1 MQSTSSSSNAIEQA
15 ISFLTT
21 PLSRTTVAASS
32 ITILQA
38 HLYGSLTQL
47 STSGSSSR
55 TYKIVL
61 RLASSIPPPDC
72 IARACDAS
80 GVNWSEWLFLIGGG
94 MGLDLD
100 VQITPNA
107 VTASFSRAG
116 TPSLGLVTVWQ
127 REEPQQLTSREL
139 LYADDDSEDLFNE
152 INRSQHSPSW
162 LSSWS
167 MNVAP
172 SRAPALTAPVAVPK
186 MGPVPLSAR
195 SHSRSSSYAST
206 NSSSSHSHHNSPYNA
221 HANTFGNYTMGNN
234 NNGGEP
240 MGSGCSS
247 SGSNASGSPPTSIYS
262 LSEDGSSGSSGGNM
276 SWTRRGTVVPG
287 PQQSAIMA
295 ARNAHHAQ
303 QAFNGV
309 PPVPAINI
317 DHVQGHHRSSPSIS
331 SASSATSGS
340 SNGKHRRQRSTTNSA
355 NVVVDPSKASVTAYD
370 GGKTKVMTGGVML
383 GSVNSGKKRGH

>member
-1 MQSTSSSSNAIEQA
+1 
-15 ISFLTT
+15 
-21 PLSRTTVAASS
+21 
-32 ITILQA
+32 
-38 HLYGSLTQL
+38 
-47 STSGSSSR
+47 
-55 TYKIVL
+55 
-61 RLASSIPPPDC
+61 
-72 IARACDAS
+72 
-80 GVNWSEWLFLIGGG
+80 

-127 REEPQQLTSREL
+127 REEPQLTSREL

-172 SRAPALTAPVAVPK
+172 SRAPALTAPVAVPR
-186 MGPVPLSAR
+186 MGPVPQSAR

-221 HANTFGNYTMGNN
+221 HANTFGNYSMGNN
-234 NNGGEP
+234 NGAEP

-295 ARNAHHAQ
+295 ARNAHVQ
-303 QAFNGV
+303 QSYGGQV

-340 SNGKHRRQRSTTNSA
+340 SNGKHRRQRSTTNSV

>member
-1 MQSTSSSSNAIEQA
+1 MQSTSSNAIEQA

-47 STSGSSSR
+47 SQTSSSR
-55 TYKIVL
+55 SYKICL
-61 RLASSIPPPDC
+61 RLASSTPPPDC
-72 IARACDAS
+72 IARACEAS

-100 VQITPNA
+100 VNITPSA
-107 VTASFSRAG
+107 VTASFCRAG

-127 REEPQQLTSREL
+127 REEPELSTREL
-139 LYADDDSEDLFNE
+139 LYADDDSEDLFKE

-167 MNVAP
+167 VSVAP
-172 SRAPALTAPVAVPK
+172 SSVSALTAPVAVPK
-186 MGPVPLSAR
+186 MQPVPLTAR
-195 SHSRSSSYAST
+195 SHSRSSSYASST
-206 NSSSSHSHHNSPYNA
+206 SSSSHHSHHAGSSPYNS
-221 HANTFGNYTMGNN
+221 HANQFGNYSMGHQGDNY
-234 NNGGEP
+234 
-240 MGSGCSS
+240 SS
-247 SGSNASGSPPTSIYS
+247 SGSNASGSPHNSVYS

-276 SWTRRGTVVPG
+276 GWTRRGTVVPG

-295 ARNAHHAQ
+295 ARSAHAQ
-303 QAFNGV
+303 AQAF
-309 PPVPAINI
+309 PPVPAIAI
-317 DHVQGHHRSSPSIS
+317 DHAHAQGHHRSSPSIS
-331 SASSATSGS
+331 STTSGS
-340 SNGKHRRQRSTTNSA
+340 SNGKHRRQRSNVGIP
-355 NVVVDPSKASVTAYD
+355 VVVDSAKATVTAYD

-383 GSVNSGKKRGH
+383 GSVSSGKKRGH